1 MKTPKEFYVVI
12 DKDGCLWAGYNGF
25 TRRPWQAKFYTVKEQ
40 AEKTAKRFESDGCR
54 VARAKIVIDVLE
66 DAE

>member
-1 MKTPKEFYVVI
+1 MKTPKEFYVVL
-12 DKDGCLWAGYNGF
+12 DKDGRLFAGYNGF
-25 TRRPWQAKFYTVKEQ
+25 TVRPWQAKFYTVKEQ
-40 AEKTAKRFESDGCR
+40 AEKTARRFVADGCR